1 MMVILD
7 ELIND
12 LAINGRGCDTEGT
25 RASGIA
31 DEIAER
37 FVVMSQYIKYARRE
51 RQKDFNT
58 FYLRCQLY
66 M

>member
-37 FVVMSQYIKYARRE
+37 FVVEAQRSM
-51 RQKDFNT
+51 NT
-58 FYLRCQLY
+58 EHVF
-66 M
+66 